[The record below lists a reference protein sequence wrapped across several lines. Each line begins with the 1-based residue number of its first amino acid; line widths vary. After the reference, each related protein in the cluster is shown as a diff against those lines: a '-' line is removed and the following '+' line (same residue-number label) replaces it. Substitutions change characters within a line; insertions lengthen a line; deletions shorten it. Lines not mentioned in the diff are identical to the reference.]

1 MATKNEEP
9 VCAECAERELRK
21 LGGSCPE
28 MDLLEQ
34 KVVQLEGMV
43 AALVE
48 RLRVTTL
55 AMKYEHLDADDR
67 ARAERAAHRIGEN
80 ITKLQGA
87 ISEAVLPTHLG
98 GAATPAAPAK

>member
-1 MATKNEEP
+1 MSAEP
-9 VCAECAERELRK
+9 VPCAECAERELRK
-21 LGGSCPE
+21 IGGSCPE

-34 KVVQLEGMV
+34 KIAQLDGMV
-43 AALVE
+43 NVLVE

-67 ARAERAAHRIGEN
+67 ARAEKAAHRVGEN

-87 ISEAVLPTHLG
+87 VSEAILPTHLG
-98 GAATPAAPAK
+98 GAATSATPGK